1 MDDPFD
7 ILGLEPTFD
16 LTPQQVAA
24 AHLRVCAQCHPDRAR
39 DPLERDAFMR
49 RTAAA
54 GQAKQL
60 LTDPVSRAQAILVR
74 SGASATGDT
83 PLDQAFLMETMELR
97 EAIEEALA
105 DPDQEGAAAVQAQV
119 AAMRTSCLAELR
131 AACAA
136 LVASSGADLTLG
148 VAPRP
153 TGAAAHAG
161 GAAAHPAGAAAP
173 PGGTALVRAVLARLR
188 FLERMASRLAEAR

>member
-7 ILGLEPTFD
+7 ILGLQPTFD

-54 GQAKQL
+54 GQAKQQ
-60 LTDPVSRAQAILVR
+60 LTDPVSRGQAILVR
-74 SGASATGDT
+74 SGAPATADT

-105 DPDQEGAAAVQAQV
+105 DPDQQGAAAVQAQV
-119 AAMRTSCLAELR
+119 AALRQECLDELR
-131 AACAA
+131 AACATV
-136 LVASSGADLTLG
+136 LASSGGAQPG
-148 VAPRP
+148 S
-153 TGAAAHAG
+153 AAAPAASAAAPAG
-161 GAAAHPAGAAAP
+161 GAASAAAP
-173 PGGTALVRAVLARLR
+173 AALRAVLARLR